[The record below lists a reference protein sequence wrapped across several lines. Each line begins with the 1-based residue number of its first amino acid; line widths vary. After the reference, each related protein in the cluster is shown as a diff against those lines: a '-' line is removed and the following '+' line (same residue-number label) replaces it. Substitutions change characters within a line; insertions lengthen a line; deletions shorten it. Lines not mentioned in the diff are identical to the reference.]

1 MADTYVTVS
10 GDTWDKIA
18 YEKYG
23 DETWC
28 DRLMAANWEALGY
41 MIFPA
46 GIVLKIPD
54 KKALVTE
61 VTSDLPDW
69 REALGHG

>member
-1 MADTYVTVS
+1 
-10 GDTWDKIA
+10 
-18 YEKYG
+18 
-23 DETWC
+23 
-28 DRLMAANWEALGY
+28 MAANWEALGY